1 MMKELTQLA
10 LKAKRAK
17 YPSLPE
23 YALTVPRYT
32 DKTANGMTKAII
44 DYLKFE
50 GWQAERIS
58 VTGRYIDQSR
68 TYVDILGH
76 HKKIGSGK
84 WIPTS
89 GQKGTADISATIKG
103 RSVKIEIKI
112 GKDKQSNDQLTYQKQ
127 VEDAGGVY
135 FIARDWKGFIDWYK
149 TIADG

>member
-1 MMKELTQLA
+1 MKELTQLA

>member
-1 MMKELTQLA
+1 MKELIKIA
-10 LKAKRAK
+10 KRVKRAK
-17 YPSLPE
+17 YPNLPE